1 MNVLSWKFDGGINY
15 YCLFCVLQVINNHYS
30 FVHEKVEKI
39 SNVLRTHLH
48 EGLLS
53 ESSVSWPHPFCLQFN
68 FFFILYEASMNRGEV
83 EETKEREVNW
93 MFTSIEKIFFF
104 SFFMSVPLQCNRN
117 AVLICMKIRNSKQAL
132 SS

>member
-1 MNVLSWKFDGGINY
+1 MGAQIIIVFF
-15 YCLFCVLQVINNHYS
+15 CLLQVINNHYS

-68 FFFILYEASMNRGEV
+68 FFSSFMKIPWTEV
-83 EETKEREVNW
+83 ELKKWKKE
-93 MFTSIEKIFFF
+93 K
-104 SFFMSVPLQCNRN
+104 
-117 AVLICMKIRNSKQAL
+117 
-132 SS
+132 